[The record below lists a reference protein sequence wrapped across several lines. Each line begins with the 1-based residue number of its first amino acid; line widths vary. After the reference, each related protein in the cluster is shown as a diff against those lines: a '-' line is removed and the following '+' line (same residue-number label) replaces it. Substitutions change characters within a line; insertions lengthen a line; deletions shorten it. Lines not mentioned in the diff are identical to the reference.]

1 MQGRGQKNI
10 EPVPNTLIA
19 SPVPATA
26 KEMHAFALAALGN
39 LAVLTRF
46 MQGSANFFADQPN
59 DANALKHE
67 LKRKRKP

>member
-46 MQGSANFFADQPN
+46 MQGSADQPN